1 VKNSARV
8 LVGAFFLSPQP
19 ELLTTIF
26 RLEEVP
32 DLTHEPTVELFR
44 RWKNGDPQYLTL
56 LRLISISS
64 EHPEE
69 AVITRRGLQEAPLS
83 DASETPVIDIVLSQ
97 DAMEMDQPA

>member
-1 VKNSARV
+1 MISV
-8 LVGAFFLSPQP
+8 SP
-19 ELLTTIF
+19 
-26 RLEEVP
+26 LEEVP

-56 LRLISISS
+56 LRLVSISS

-69 AVITRRGLQEAPLS
+69 AVITRRGLQEAPVPN
-83 DASETPVIDIVLSQ
+83 ASETPVVDIILSQ